1 MYDVT
6 HTEDAGM
13 QFVGIV
19 RRQAMAIEGSPELQ
33 TIYGLM
39 QQRDPQVAVKDRG
52 HSDGRQ
58 RGDNRKAEARR

>member
-13 QFVGIV
+13 HFVGIV
-19 RRQAMAIEGSPELQ
+19 RSPELQ